1 MKNGASPKEIIAI
14 AGAGVAGL
22 SAAIALKLA
31 GFPVEI
37 FERER
42 ALQPIGAGIQ
52 IGPNATRIIESWKL
66 SLLGMSFEPEAI
78 ELRNARSGVL
88 LNTVPLRSVARTRYG
103 APYITLLRKDVQAA
117 LLNRSKDLGI
127 PIRYACPVTEAV
139 KKPAGLEITAGG
151 RAFTVGALIGADGI
165 NSSVRKLAWCT
176 TAPFSAQAVA
186 WRGIIPITSVPPE
199 LRNDVVLWMASGGH
213 FVHYPVS
220 GGSALNGVLVLD
232 DDYRQA
238 ADGAAPDNRPQLL
251 ERLSNW
257 AELPRKVIGLTDT
270 WQPWPLYGVEKWD
283 GGVGRIQTIGDAW
296 HAMRP
301 FLASGGVM
309 AIEDGA
315 ALASYLDGTSIEDGL
330 KQFREK
336 RGPRVWQVAE
346 RSALMGRIY
355 HCPQPFDA
363 VRDLAI
369 KNSSASSLL
378 QRNDWL
384 YGARF

>member
-1 MKNGASPKEIIAI
+1 MKNGTVKEIIAI

-37 FERER
+37 FEREQNP
-42 ALQPIGAGIQ
+42 QPIGAGIQ

-66 SLLGMSFEPEAI
+66 SLLGTSFEPEAI
-78 ELRNARSGVL
+78 ELRNARSGAL
-88 LNTVPLRSVARTRYG
+88 LNTVPLRPNARTRYG
-103 APYITLLRKDVQAA
+103 APYVTLLRKDLLTA
-117 LLNRSKDLGI
+117 LFNRARDLGI
-127 PIRYACPVTEAV
+127 PIRYACPVTDAV
-139 KKPAGLEITAGG
+139 KKPNGLDVTAGG
-151 RAFTVGALIGADGI
+151 RTFTVGALIGADGI

-186 WRGIIPITSVPPE
+186 WRGIVPITSVPPE
-199 LRNDVVLWMASGGH
+199 LRANIVLWMASGGH

-232 DDYRQA
+232 DDYKLAPNGVA
-238 ADGAAPDNRPQLL
+238 ADQRPQLL

-257 AELPRKVIGLTDT
+257 AELPRRVIGLTNA

-283 GGVGRIQTIGDAW
+283 GGHGRVQTIGDAW

-309 AIEDGA
+309 AIEDAA
-315 ALASYLDGTSIEDGL
+315 ALASCLDGAKIEDGL
-330 KQFREK
+330 KRFREK
-336 RGPRVWQVAE
+336 RGPRVWQVAD

-369 KNSSASSLL
+369 KHASSSSLL
-378 QRNDWL
+378 ERNDWL
-384 YGARF
+384 YGARV

>member
-14 AGAGVAGL
+14 AGAGLAGL

-37 FERER
+37 FEREQN
-42 ALQPIGAGIQ
+42 LQPIGAGIQ
-52 IGPNATRIIESWKL
+52 LGPNATRIVESWKL
-66 SLLGMSFEPEAI
+66 SLVGTAFEPDAI
-78 ELRNARSGVL
+78 ELRNARSGAL
-88 LNTVPLRSVARTRYG
+88 LNTVPLRSAARSRYG
-103 APYITLLRKDVQAA
+103 APYLTLLRKDLQTA
-117 LLNRSKDLGI
+117 LLNRARDLGI
-127 PIRYACPVTEAV
+127 PIRYACPVTDAV
-139 KKPAGLEITAGG
+139 KTPGGLDITAGG
-151 RAFTVGALIGADGI
+151 RTFSVGALIGADGI
-165 NSSVRKLAWCT
+165 NSAVRKLAWCT
-176 TAPFSAQAVA
+176 TAPFSTQTVV
-186 WRGIIPITSVPPE
+186 WRGIVPITSVPPE
-199 LRNDVVLWMASGGH
+199 LRSNVVLWMASGGH

-232 DDYRQA
+232 DDYKFA
-238 ADGAAPDNRPQLL
+238 VDGAVSDQRPQLL
-251 ERLSNW
+251 ERLSSW
-257 AELPRKVIGLTDT
+257 AELPRRVIGLTNV
-270 WQPWPLYGVEKWD
+270 WHPWPLYGVEKWD
-283 GGVGRIQTIGDAW
+283 GGHGRVQTIGDAW

-315 ALASYLDGTSIEDGL
+315 ALASHLEGTTIEEGL
-330 KQFREK
+330 KRFREK

-369 KNSSASSLL
+369 KHASASSLL
-378 QRNDWL
+378 ERNDWL
-384 YGARF
+384 YSARV